1 MIVFEAEGLGKTY
14 GRGRNLT
21 TALSQVDL
29 RLEEGRI
36 YGLVGNNGAGKT
48 TLMKL
53 MAGLVLPTADSMSL
67 FGARDPKGQQAA
79 RLQLGALISE
89 ASGYEDLS
97 LWQNL
102 RTQAILLPPSQRG
115 DLRALCELVGLNRD
129 SLRRTLRQA
138 SAGQKQRYGLAA
150 ALLGSPK
157 LLLLDEPM
165 NALDPGGVAEIR
177 ELLLRLNR
185 EKGIT
190 FLVSSHLLAE
200 LHKIATDYIFLR
212 FGRVLETVT
221 AEELDRRIE
230 ARGLR
235 DAEAYFAE
243 LERSARAME
252 TSLTRPEA

>member
-1 MIVFEAEGLGKTY
+1 MT
-14 GRGRNLT
+14 
-21 TALSQVDL
+21 
-29 RLEEGRI
+29 
-36 YGLVGNNGAGKT
+36 
-48 TLMKL
+48 
-53 MAGLVLPTADSMSL
+53 L
-67 FGARDPKGQQAA
+67 FGVRKPKELQAA

-102 RTQAILLPPSQRG
+102 RTQAILLPSSQRE
-115 DLRALCELVGLNRD
+115 DLRALCELVGLDRG
-129 SLRRTLRQA
+129 SLRKTLRQA
-138 SAGQKQRYGLAA
+138 SAGQKQQYGLAA

-190 FLVSSHLLAE
+190 ILVSSHLPAE

-212 FGRVLETVT
+212 FGCVLETVT
-221 AEELDRRIE
+221 AEELARRLE
-230 ARGLR
+230 ARGLK
-235 DAEAYFAE
+235 DAEAYFAQ
-243 LERSARAME
+243 LERSVR
-252 TSLTRPEA
+252 EAEHSQTGLEA

>member
-1 MIVFEAEGLGKTY
+1 MIVFEAEGLGKRY
-14 GRGRNLT
+14 GRGRRMS
-21 TALSQVDL
+21 TALSRVDL

-53 MAGLVLPTADSMSL
+53 MAGLVLPTEGSMTL
-67 FGARDPKGQQAA
+67 FGARKPKELLAA
-79 RLQLGALISE
+79 RLQLGALFFE

-102 RTQAILLPPSQRG
+102 RTQATLLPSSQRE
-115 DLRALCELVGLNRD
+115 DLRALCELVGLD
-129 SLRRTLRQA
+129 KGSLRKTLRQA

-165 NALDPGGVAEIR
+165 NALDPSGVTEIR
-177 ELLLRLNR
+177 ELLQRLNR

-190 FLVSSHLLAE
+190 ILVSSHLLAE

-221 AEELDRRIE
+221 AEELDRRLE

>member
-53 MAGLVLPTADSMSL
+53 MAGLVLPTEGSMTL
-67 FGARDPKGQQAA
+67 FGVREPKELQAA
-79 RLQLGALISE
+79 RMQLGALISE

-102 RTQAILLPPSQRG
+102 RTQAILLPPGQRG
-115 DLRALCELVGLNRD
+115 DLEALCELVGLD
-129 SLRRTLRQA
+129 KSSLRKMLRQA
-138 SAGQKQRYGLAA
+138 SAGQKQRYALAA

-165 NALDPGGVAEIR
+165 NALDPSGVAEVR
-177 ELLLRLNR
+177 QLLLRLNR
-185 EKGIT
+185 ERGMT
-190 FLVSSHLLAE
+190 LLVSSHLLAE

-230 ARGLR
+230 ARGLKGV
-235 DAEAYFAE
+235 EAYFTE
-243 LERSARAME
+243 LERSAWAME